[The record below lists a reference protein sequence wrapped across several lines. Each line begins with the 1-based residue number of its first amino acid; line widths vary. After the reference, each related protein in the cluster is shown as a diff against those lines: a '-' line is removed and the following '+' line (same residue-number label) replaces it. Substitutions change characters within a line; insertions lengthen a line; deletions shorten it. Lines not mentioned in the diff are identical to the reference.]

1 VRKPYR
7 KGAVGAMMDEYERAA
22 ADLVAIIH
30 GLSDN
35 DIEVVR
41 DRETQDESCRSIQ
54 TILNHVVRAGYGYA
68 AMIRTAFGNA
78 SHRPEVAVGSRVEF
92 EREFAAMLTYTEAT
106 LEGKWQLP
114 DEEIIAFQIT
124 APWAQTYDLE
134 QLIEHA
140 IVHILR
146 HRRQIERFLSEPQ
159 FAPGG
164 PVAGDTT

>member
-1 VRKPYR
+1 MRKTYR

-22 ADLVAIIH
+22 ADLVGIIR

-35 DIEVVR
+35 DFEVVR

-54 TILNHVVRAGYGYA
+54 TVLTHVVRAGYGYA

-78 SHRPEVAVGSRVEF
+78 SQRPEVAVGSRLEF
-92 EREFAAMLTYTEAT
+92 EREFAAMLTYTDAT
-106 LEGKWQLP
+106 LEGKWQLS
-114 DEEIIAFQIT
+114 DEKIT
-124 APWAQTYDLE
+124 AVRITSPWAQIYDLE
-134 QLIEHA
+134 QLLEHA

-159 FAPGG
+159 FASAG
-164 PVAGDTT
+164 PVVGDTS